1 MRNVA
6 PFRRRT
12 VSLTAL
18 IDVVF
23 LLLLFFMLTSTFS
36 TFGEIELNSPAAGQR
51 QTAEP
56 PQRAFLQ
63 LGADRLVL
71 NGTPVDIEA
80 ISDQLESG
88 LVLINLDD
96 DVTSQRL
103 VDLLAL
109 LRGRE
114 ELNVLVLE

>member
-1 MRNVA
+1 MRNAA

-12 VSLTAL
+12 VSLTSL

-36 TFGEIELNSPAAGQR
+36 TFGEIELNQPSGSATQSDETVA
-51 QTAEP
+51 
-56 PQRAFLQ
+56 RAFLQ
-63 LGADRLVL
+63 LGSERLIL
-71 NGTPVDIEA
+71 NGTPIDIVGIA
-80 ISDQLESG
+80 DALEDG
-88 LVLINLDD
+88 LVLVNLDD

-114 ELNVLVLE
+114 ALNVLVLE

>member
-6 PFRRRT
+6 PFKRRT

-23 LLLLFFMLTSTFS
+23 ILLLFFMLTSTFS
-36 TFGEIELNSPAAGQR
+36 TFGEIELNPPTGGQAQPGESIER
-51 QTAEP
+51 S
-56 PQRAFLQ
+56 FLQ
-63 LGADRLVL
+63 VSPDGLIL
-71 NGTPVDIEA
+71 NGTAIELDDLAGEIEA
-80 ISDQLESG
+80 DIV
-88 LVLINLDD
+88 LVSLDD

-109 LRGRE
+109 LRGRDD
-114 ELNVLVLE
+114 LNVLVLE